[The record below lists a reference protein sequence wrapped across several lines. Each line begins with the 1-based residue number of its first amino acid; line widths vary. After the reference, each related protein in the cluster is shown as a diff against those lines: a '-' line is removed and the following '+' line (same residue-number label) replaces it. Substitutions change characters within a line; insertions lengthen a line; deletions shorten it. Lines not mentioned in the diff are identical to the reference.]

1 MLFVFYWKIYLQYII
16 LCKYMDKIYWVTKTS
31 KDVINVHQ
39 TMTDV
44 YTVDLVKAKLQHAS
58 ANPTVS

>member
-1 MLFVFYWKIYLQYII
+1 
-16 LCKYMDKIYWVTKTS
+16 MDKIYWVTGTAKTS

-44 YTVDLVKAKLQHAS
+44 TVDLV
-58 ANPTVS
+58 

>member
-1 MLFVFYWKIYLQYII
+1 
-16 LCKYMDKIYWVTKTS
+16 MDKINWVTGTAKTS